1 DEFIYHGNYDFTI
14 FAEGYETLQVHQEIP
29 SRWYEYFPLDF
40 FSENLIPWKIIDR
53 REFHYELEPRHNVN
67 TDKLRADAENLRNRG
82 LSIGPPQ
89 KPATPPPAQATVLP
103 TAHTTTSRQERQ

>member
-1 DEFIYHGNYDFTI
+1 MSRYAWIFGVVTCAAFSTGCIERRYVIYTDPPGAVVMRNGKTLPGATPVDDEFVYHGNYDFTI

-53 REFHYELEPRHNVN
+53 RE
-67 TDKLRADAENLRNRG
+67 
-82 LSIGPPQ
+82 
-89 KPATPPPAQATVLP
+89 
-103 TAHTTTSRQERQ
+103 